1 MRLPNLACL
10 RGRIECFF
18 SLEQPPERWC
28 HQEGGRNSGEGG
40 KILAE
45 KLMVAAEAREKRNR
59 KEAEDMKVEKVVFLF
74 ESDFFVII
82 LFIRTVPLSNCL

>member
-10 RGRIECFF
+10 HGRIECFF

-28 HQEGGRNSGEGG
+28 HQEGGGRNSGERG

-45 KLMVAAEAREKRNR
+45 KMMVAVEAREKRNR
-59 KEAEDMKVEKVVFLF
+59 KEAEDIKVEKVVF
-74 ESDFFVII
+74 
-82 LFIRTVPLSNCL
+82 CLKAIFL